1 MSAVSHDPCHV
12 PPALA
17 HSRTRALA
25 HSIPAMRDW
34 LRGPLLGAALG
45 LPILGGG
52 GRLAMHAVSLLAAGA
67 QHSVSV
73 QGTITVLLAGLAAG
87 VAGGVIYAVLA
98 RVLPARRVLRDVVF
112 GVVLVLLGLRGLNPV
127 QPLTLALFMPVV
139 LLYGIALERSW
150 HARPHST
157 RTLNA
162 SP

>member
-1 MSAVSHDPCHV
+1 MSAVLIAILFVGGAVLYAIVGVLIGRRIVGRHV
-12 PPALA
+12 REGHNDVLV
-17 HSRTRALA
+17 
-25 HSIPAMRDW
+25 
-34 LRGPLLGAALG
+34 PLFLTA
-45 LPILGGG
+45 
-52 GRLAMHAVSLLAAGA
+52 
-67 QHSVSV
+67 
-73 QGTITVLLAGLAAG
+73 
-87 VAGGVIYAVLA
+87 GVIYAVLA

>member
-1 MSAVSHDPCHV
+1 
-12 PPALA
+12 
-17 HSRTRALA
+17 
-25 HSIPAMRDW
+25 MRDW

-52 GRLAMHAVSLLAAGA
+52 GRLAMHAVSLLAAG
-67 QHSVSV
+67 
-73 QGTITVLLAGLAAG
+73 

-98 RVLPARRVLRDVVF
+98 RILPARRVLRDVVF
-112 GVVLVLLGLRGLNPV
+112 GVVLVSLGLRGLNPV

-157 RTLNA
+157 RTLNT

>member
-1 MSAVSHDPCHV
+1 
-12 PPALA
+12 
-17 HSRTRALA
+17 
-25 HSIPAMRDW
+25 MRDW

-67 QHSVSV
+67 QRSVSV

-98 RVLPARRVLRDVVF
+98 RVLPARRVLRDIVF